1 MPEVNLV
8 SKNQYKIF
16 GRPLSLI
23 LVVLYKGILGLI
35 EIVFGLALLVVT
47 IGGSSLTSS
56 HFIQNFIIREL
67 AEDPNDFIL
76 HWILTHNLPSAQTA
90 LHLGLLVLI
99 LGLVK
104 IFIAIGIW
112 YSSRQVRNISLFI
125 VSTLGIFGLTEIVR
139 SFSIFKLLTVVIDF
153 VLLYYLWKVLPKHLK
168 PRI

>member
-1 MPEVNLV
+1 MSEVNLV

-16 GRPLSLI
+16 GRPLSLT

-56 HFIQNFIIREL
+56 YFIQNFIVNEL

-76 HWILTHNLPSAQTA
+76 HWFLTYNFPSAQTV
-90 LHLGLLVLI
+90 LHLGVLVLI

-125 VSTLGIFGLTEIVR
+125 VATLGIFGLAEISR
-139 SFSIFKLLTVVIDF
+139 GFSIFKLVTVVVDF

-168 PRI
+168 SRT